1 MANFLQRAAAL
12 AVALVLTVAA
22 LIFASVILA
31 VAAALAIVL
40 GGWLWWR
47 TRHVRRELRR
57 VDLEAREGRRAA
69 GTVVEGEYRRI
80 DER

>member
-12 AVALVLTVAA
+12 AVGLVLTAAA

-31 VAAALAIVL
+31 VAAAIAIVL

-57 VDLEAREGRRAA
+57 VDLEAREGRRAD